1 MKKIF
6 KIIAALLLLAVLAV
20 GGLYF
25 FQEKIIFLSETLP
38 QDYTFNYEAP
48 FEEITLDGAEGATLH
63 GLRFTVEKPRGIVL
77 YFHGNAG
84 NLSKWGAI
92 ASQFTNADYEVLMM
106 DYRGYGKSEGPRSEE
121 NLYADAEVF
130 YDQAKEWYPQA
141 KIIVFGRSLG
151 TTFATYVASK
161 NKPRKLVLESPFYS
175 LERLAKERYPY
186 LPVNSL
192 LRYQFNTA
200 QYIQSVDCLITI
212 IHGTEDSVVP
222 ISSSELLYQIIPER
236 KRNFVRIKN
245 GKHNNLNTFQEY
257 WLAIRKELAY

>member
-106 DYRGYGKSEGPRSEE
+106 DYRGYGKVKVPA
-121 NLYADAEVF
+121 L
-130 YDQAKEWYPQA
+130 K
-141 KIIVFGRSLG
+141 K
-151 TTFATYVASK
+151 TYMQMLKFFMIRQKSGIL
-161 NKPRKLVLESPFYS
+161 KLKL
-175 LERLAKERYPY
+175 
-186 LPVNSL
+186 
-192 LRYQFNTA
+192 
-200 QYIQSVDCLITI
+200 
-212 IHGTEDSVVP
+212 
-222 ISSSELLYQIIPER
+222 
-236 KRNFVRIKN
+236 
-245 GKHNNLNTFQEY
+245 
-257 WLAIRKELAY
+257 